1 MHMADALV
9 SPLIGASLWTATAA
23 AGAYSAKRARE
34 EADPAR
40 VPLMGVAGAFVFAA
54 QMVNFQIPGT
64 GSSGHL
70 GGGILLAVLLGPEA
84 AFLTMASVLTV
95 QALFF
100 ADGGLLALGAN
111 IFNLGFIPAFLVYPL
126 VYRPIASRGGA
137 GWSVAASLIAG
148 TVTVPLGAMG
158 VVLET
163 VASGVTALPL
173 AAFAALMVP
182 IHLAIGLVEG
192 VATATIV
199 TFVRRAQPDMIGR
212 TATSDRAGTGRALAA
227 LAIITV
233 AVAGVVS
240 GFAATD
246 PDGLEWS
253 ISRVTGSEQV
263 SGEDSGVHRLAE
275 AVQERLALFPG
286 YASNRGDHPSGAT
299 QKEKSGAAGLVGG
312 ALTLTVVAALGV
324 LLAIRGRSRRRDRD
338 T

>member
-1 MHMADALV
+1 MADALV
-9 SPLIGASLWTATAA
+9 SPLIGGTMWTATAA
-23 AGAYSAKRARE
+23 AGAYSAKRVRD
-34 EADPAR
+34 EADPAL

-70 GGGILLAVLLGPEA
+70 GGGLLLAVLLGPEA

-126 VYRPIASRGGA
+126 VYRPIASGG
-137 GWSVAASLIAG
+137 GTRRSTAASLASGIVA
-148 TVTVPLGAMG
+148 VPLGAMG

-173 AAFAALMVP
+173 PAFSALMVP
-182 IHLAIGLVEG
+182 IHVAIGLVEG
-192 VATATIV
+192 AVTAAVVA
-199 TFVRRAQPDMIGR
+199 FVRRAQPEMVSGGAQPI
-212 TATSDRAGTGRALAA
+212 RAGAGRAVAA

-233 AVAGVVS
+233 VVAGVLS
-240 GFAATD
+240 GFASTD

-253 ISRVTGSEQV
+253 INRMTGSEQL
-263 SGEDSGVHRLAE
+263 SANGSQLHRFAE
-275 AVQERLALFPG
+275 GAQERIALFPG
-286 YASNRGDHPSGAT
+286 YEREGEERRSDSGGEAD
-299 QKEKSGAAGLVGG
+299 SGMAGLVGG
-312 ALTLTVVAALGV
+312 ALTLAVVAALGA
-324 LLAIRGRSRRRDRD
+324 LLRFRGRTRRRDRD
-338 T
+338 HSS